1 MAHNPYSKFKE
12 HQTFNKNNLPVKKD
26 ERILKYLEEN
36 KECLVLDVGA
46 GNSSI
51 NHSQV
56 IQIDLI
62 PCENTTI
69 ACDAEKLPF
78 KSSTFDA
85 AYCSHVLEH
94 VKNPFG
100 VGEEI
105 KRVLKRGGYVDAT
118 VPFICPYHDT
128 PDNYFNMTSSG
139 IKILFNDF
147 EPIDWGVEAGAGH
160 AVRHVIGDYK
170 RLLKRVYRDKN
181 TPFLEKLRVRLVYRL
196 LSWGI
201 KFNLEKINLTPD
213 EDNIL
218 ASAVYFRGRKK

>member
-1 MAHNPYSKFKE
+1 MPNNPYSKFNDC
-12 HQTFNKNNLPVKKD
+12 QTLNKNNLPQKKD

-62 PCENTTI
+62 PCENTNI

-100 VGEEI
+100 VSEEI
-105 KRVLKRGGYVDAT
+105 KRVLKRGGYVDVA

-139 IKILFNDF
+139 VKILFNDF
-147 EPIDWGVEAGAGH
+147 EPIDWGVAAGAGH
-160 AVRHVIGDYK
+160 AVRHIIGDYK
-170 RLLKRVYRDKN
+170 RLIKRVYRDKN
-181 TPFLEKLRVRLVYRL
+181 TPFIEKLRARLAYRF

-218 ASAVYFRGRKK
+218 AAAVYFRGRKK